1 MLLMQAA
8 DDFVSPLILALL
20 DVDAGEG
27 FGEYTAV
34 FLFAILA
41 GIGLKFGS
49 KFWFVIF
56 VLLDFRQFETS
67 WRFYKNNRSQKKYK
81 YKRNGGSQIGRASCR
96 ERVCLYV

>member
-8 DDFVSPLILALL
+8 DDFVSPLILSLL

-56 VLLDFRQFETS
+56 VLLDL
-67 WRFYKNNRSQKKYK
+67 
-81 YKRNGGSQIGRASCR
+81 GSLKPPSSIKSSMRLMVREVSSGSCWSSVSMR
-96 ERVCLYV
+96 

>member
-1 MLLMQAA
+1 MQAA

-20 DVDAGEG
+20 DVNAGEG

-56 VLLDFRQFETS
+56 VLLFLYENSVQPELWQDVISCWYPQAKQAEHL
-67 WRFYKNNRSQKKYK
+67 QE
-81 YKRNGGSQIGRASCR
+81 GR
-96 ERVCLYV
+96 RVV